1 MTTRPRHTT
10 PLTCDGAESHHHN
23 PSKSSK
29 KFPRR
34 TSEAKRMLIGRTPH
48 GILGTAM
55 AAAVAHVTSMAQTL
69 AEAFEPDLESWETLP
84 VAHAA
89 VRQAG

>member
-34 TSEAKRMLIGRTPH
+34 TSEAKRMLIRRT
-48 GILGTAM
+48 LGTAM